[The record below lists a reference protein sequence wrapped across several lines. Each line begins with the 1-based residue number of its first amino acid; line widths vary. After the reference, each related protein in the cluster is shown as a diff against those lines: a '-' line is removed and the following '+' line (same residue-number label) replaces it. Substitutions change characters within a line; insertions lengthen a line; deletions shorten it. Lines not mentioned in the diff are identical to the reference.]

1 MRITEISC
9 IIKEGIKEQS
19 VSEDRQVTEL
29 KKFFNVNGSCNPQIH
44 YMIDLSERL
53 SEIKKMVDAG
63 EYFTI
68 NRARQYGKTT
78 LLAALAE
85 CIFRKNRALAPH
97 ERSAVPLGTDHCPV
111 C

>member
-1 MRITEISC
+1 M
-9 IIKEGIKEQS
+9 
-19 VSEDRQVTEL
+19 

-68 NRARQYGKTT
+68 NRARQHCGQLKY
-78 LLAALAE
+78 
-85 CIFRKNRALAPH
+85 FRKISEFLQP
-97 ERSAVPLGTDHCPV
+97 
-111 C
+111 

>member
-1 MRITEISC
+1 M
-9 IIKEGIKEQS
+9 
-19 VSEDRQVTEL
+19 

-78 LLAALAE
+78 LYE
-85 CIFRKNRALAPH
+85 IM
-97 ERSAVPLGTDHCPV
+97 VG
-111 C
+111 

>member
-1 MRITEISC
+1 MSC
-9 IIKEGIKEQS
+9 IIKVGIKEQS

-78 LLAALAE
+78 LYELWSDRGFYKWKNT
-85 CIFRKNRALAPH
+85 FRRKK
-97 ERSAVPLGTDHCPV
+97 STDGSE
-111 C
+111 

>member
-1 MRITEISC
+1 MA
-9 IIKEGIKEQS
+9 
-19 VSEDRQVTEL
+19 EL

-68 NRARQYGKTT
+68 NRADSMERQHCW
-78 LLAALAE
+78 LLWQN
-85 CIFRKNRALAPH
+85 I
-97 ERSAVPLGTDHCPV
+97 
-111 C
+111 

>member
-1 MRITEISC
+1 
-9 IIKEGIKEQS
+9 
-19 VSEDRQVTEL
+19 L

-78 LLAALAE
+78 LLAALTE
-85 CIFRKNRALAPH
+85 YLKRL
-97 ERSAVPLGTDHCPV
+97 
-111 C
+111 